1 MWLHPHGW
9 GTQQSFFNMLTERAG
24 DVEITLDILESVQS
38 PEILEILLQHQ
49 YCCQDTPDVF
59 ETLASNPV
67 CDGSLVQAM
76 LEKEPRVLPTS
87 NVVLLVRTSDYFETD
102 IPAIL
107 RSLFD
112 RNPSISVSEA
122 MITSCQHPDHL
133 EVLLS
138 KPQRPDPTEVL
149 ERIQMSWAG
158 IMEVIWQV
166 KTR

>member
-1 MWLHPHGW
+1 
-9 GTQQSFFNMLTERAG
+9 MLTERTG

-49 YCCQDTPDVF
+49 NCCQATPDVF

-67 CDGSLVQAM
+67 CGGSLVQAV

-87 NVVLLVRTSDYFETD
+87 NVVLLVRTFDYFETD

-112 RNPSISVSEA
+112 RNLSISVSEA
-122 MITSCQHPDHL
+122 MITACQHPDHL

-138 KPQRPDPTEVL
+138 RPQRPDPTRGPGKDTDKL
-149 ERIQMSWAG
+149 GWYHGGYLASQY
-158 IMEVIWQV
+158 
-166 KTR
+166 